1 MTWETRDLPV
11 LKAIVEMTDE
21 GAWHIKPQEVAER
34 TGLSQD
40 DVEVAFAA
48 LAAEH
53 PPFFSFID
61 ATSLASKRREIGRV
75 YNPTGHARRTV
86 GTWPT
91 AERLADRIIVGLERA
106 ADAEEDEEKRGRLK
120 RMAAWFG
127 GAGREVLIEVAGSAI
142 SKGMGL

>member
-21 GAWHIKPQEVAER
+21 GGLHIKPGAVAAR
-34 TGLSQD
+34 TGLTQD
-40 DVEVAFAA
+40 EVEIAFAA

-53 PPFFSFID
+53 PPFFSFAD
-61 ATSLASKRREIGRV
+61 VTTMGSTRRGIGWV
-75 YNPTGHARRTV
+75 YHPTGHARRTV

-91 AERLADRIIVGLERA
+91 AEGMADRIIAGLERA
-106 ADAEEDEEKRGRLK
+106 AEAEEDEEKRGRL
-120 RMAAWFG
+120 RRTAAWFG
-127 GAGREVLIEVAGSAI
+127 GAGREILVEVAASAI